1 MRTSLNRHLTITL
14 NSNHITLNDKPNRE
28 TDVRDGSFRG
38 KEMTSDG
45 GKRPV
50 TGKKDQLD
58 ARHLA
63 STFRGHSIIIIIVIT
78 ARD

>member
-14 NSNHITLNDKPNRE
+14 NSNHTTLNDKPSRE

-50 TGKKDQLD
+50 TGKKDQ
-58 ARHLA
+58 
-63 STFRGHSIIIIIVIT
+63 
-78 ARD
+78 